1 MLEQFKKIM
10 SGLNGKILSL
20 AVGPVLVIG
29 IVAFIGNSFISG
41 TFSSNQEQL
50 NVLNAQVARADELSM
65 IVENANTKAQRLAG
79 NLAQTHQSML
89 ITRNAK
95 LAAQTNKT
103 KEELS
108 SELMT
113 LKNGVAGLREYLE
126 QTSYIPKEL
135 DLALS
140 EDAETKFDL
149 ESRKVFFQL
158 VRLSETVTNQ
168 FNLFATTNGRTIALA
183 EAGNFDGAN
192 ANFQFEE
199 TSRLNALNNGLLR
212 LANALDRSFAELKS
226 QSGLERE
233 ALNEQSGSTISS
245 VIVTITIIIVAL
257 LAAIVVVAF
266 WVSSKLVIAPIRSQ
280 VAAMNELA
288 DGRMDVDIPETRDS
302 DLAQIAAALSS
313 FKSGLVEKAKL
324 EEQQKQAEAE
334 ERARQEETE
343 RLERA
348 RLDEEREKERLAADA
363 ASRRAEKLE
372 MLLNDFQGQI
382 GSVLKSVGEA
392 AGTLEQS
399 ATTMRQIASDSEM
412 QSNEVA
418 NASSMASSNVSSVA
432 AASEEMAA
440 SIQEISRQ
448 VKTSTDMTMK
458 ATEQAEDT
466 DKLVQD
472 LATNISKIDDV
483 VQLINDIAEQTNLL
497 ALNATIEAARAG
509 DAGKGF
515 AVVASEVKALANQ
528 TAQATDEIQ
537 KQISAVQAMGNETSK
552 GMGTLL
558 DAFKQTTEIAGSIAA
573 AVEQQNA
580 STIEISQSA
589 GQAANSTDSV
599 SMNIGDLR
607 DGTQSARTASEQ
619 VFEASSML
627 SSQSENLQKVV
638 EDFLRDIADAQAA

>member
-1 MLEQFKKIM
+1 MVQFKKIM
-10 SGLNGKILSL
+10 SGLNGKILTL
-20 AVGPVLVIG
+20 AVGPVAVLG
-29 IVAFIGNSFISG
+29 IVAFVGNSFISG
-41 TFSSNQEQL
+41 TFSSNQDQL
-50 NVLNAQVARADELSM
+50 GVLNAQVNRADELSTV
-65 IVENANTKAQRLAG
+65 VEVANAKAQRLAARI
-79 NLAQTHQSML
+79 AQTHQSML

-95 LAAQTNKT
+95 LAEQTNTMKGT
-103 KEELS
+103 LS
-108 SELMT
+108 SELSV
-113 LKNGVAGLREYLE
+113 LKAGVSELRSFLE
-126 QTSYIPKEL
+126 QTSYIPV
-135 DLALS
+135 AL
-140 EDAETKFDL
+140 EEILTRDAGTKFNL
-149 ESRKVFFQL
+149 QNRKVFFQL

-168 FNLFATTNGRTIALA
+168 FDLFSATNSRTIALA
-183 EAGNFDGAN
+183 EAKNFEGAN

-199 TSRLNALNNGLLR
+199 ISRLNALNNGLLR
-212 LANALDRSFAELKS
+212 LANALDQSIAELKR
-226 QSGLERE
+226 QSNLERE
-233 ALNEQSGSTISS
+233 ALNEQSGDTISNIIVTVMIVILVLLTGI
-245 VIVTITIIIVAL
+245 VIV
-257 LAAIVVVAF
+257 AF
-266 WVSSKLVIAPIRSQ
+266 LFTSRMVIAPIRGQ

-288 DGRMDVDIPETRDS
+288 DGRMDVDIPETKDS
-302 DLAQIAAALSS
+302 DLAQIATALSS
-313 FKSGLVEKAKL
+313 FKSGLIEKSER
-324 EEQQKQAEAE
+324 EEQQKHAETE
-334 ERARQEETE
+334 ERARQEEAE
-343 RLERA
+343 RIERM
-348 RLDEEREKERLAADA
+348 RLDEEREKERLETEA
-363 ASRRAEKLE
+363 ASEKAEKVE
-372 MLLNDFQGQI
+372 VLLSDFQKQI

-392 AGTLEQS
+392 SGTLEQS
-399 ATTMRQIASDSEM
+399 ASTMRKIASDSET

-418 NASSMASSNVSSVA
+418 NASSTASSNVSSVA

-448 VKTSTDMTMK
+448 VKTSSDMTQK
-458 ATEQAEDT
+458 ATSQAEDT

-537 KQISAVQAMGNETSK
+537 RQISTVQVMGNETSK
-552 GMGTLL
+552 GMATLL

-607 DGTQSARTASEQ
+607 DGTQNARTASEQ

-627 SSQSENLQKVV
+627 SGQSESLQKVV